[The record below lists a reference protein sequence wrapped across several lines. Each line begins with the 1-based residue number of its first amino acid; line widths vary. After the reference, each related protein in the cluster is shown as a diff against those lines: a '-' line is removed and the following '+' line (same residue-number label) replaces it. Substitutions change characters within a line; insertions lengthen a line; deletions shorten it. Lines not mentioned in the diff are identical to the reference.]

1 MVKKDLGKW
10 RMCVDFTDLN
20 KIGMSEEDQ
29 EKMTFFT
36 DQGVYCYTTIPFG
49 LKNGG
54 ATYQWLIN
62 RVFKAQ
68 IGRNVEAYVDDI
80 LLKSK
85 ETSAFLSDSAA
96 KALPL
101 FKVLKKADKF
111 TWTMECQQAFEELK
125 EYLHHLPTLTSSR
138 PEETLYLY
146 LLAAD
151 EAVSAVLMRDDGV
164 QVPIYYISRVLCG
177 PETRYTRAE
186 KLVLGLVHVARR
198 LKPYFLAH
206 PAQDLTDFLAELTF
220 LGSRDP
226 PLTEAGPQRWTLYVD
241 GSSNSGGSGAG
252 LLLED
257 PHGKTCS
264 YVLRFDFA
272 ASNNEAEYKS
282 LIAGLQ
288 LARRLGAYQIS
299 VYSDS
304 QLVVYQVQGEYEA
317 RAENMQQYLF
327 KVHQLVAYFESFDIQ
342 RILRSKN
349 RRADA
354 LSKFAST
361 AFATLNKTV
370 HVEVLFELGYL
381 EEKVYPVTVEDTWMS
396 LLINFFGQG
405 VLPDDKAEARKIQGK
420 AARYALQGGNLYKRS
435 YLGPWLCCVTAEEG
449 GNILRD
455 IHEGLCEVH
464 VGHRMLVK
472 KALLLSYFWPTIR
485 QDAQILVLSCP
496 SCQHHT
502 PEHHQPTNFM
512 VPITSPWPFE
522 QWGTDIIGP
531 FPRATG
537 GYAYIMVAID
547 YFTKW
552 VETEA
557 LKSITDQAIQ
567 KFFWKH
573 IVCRFGLSQII
584 IFDNGKQFVD
594 NPFKAWCGELGIK
607 QHFTS
612 VEHPQTNGQA
622 ENFN

>member
-186 KLVLGLVHVARR
+186 KLVLG
-198 LKPYFLAH
+198 
-206 PAQDLTDFLAELTF
+206 
-220 LGSRDP
+220 
-226 PLTEAGPQRWTLYVD
+226 
-241 GSSNSGGSGAG
+241 GGSGAG

-557 LKSITDQAIQ
+557 LKSITNQAIQ